1 MSAMTDFST
10 DVGKVRLLVGDID
23 ETRPIFNEESIAAF
37 LELAGESVK
46 RAAASALLVI
56 AVNEVLVQKRIK
68 LLDLS
73 TDGPAEAEAL
83 RKLAAEYRA
92 QADAEEASATGN
104 IGWLELPESIGQF
117 DKRGPEAWASLVG
130 ERA

>member
-1 MSAMTDFST
+1 MDFST
-10 DVGKVRLLVGDID
+10 DAGKVRLLVSDID
-23 ETRPIFNEESIAAF
+23 EMRPIFNDASIDAF
-37 LELAGESVK
+37 LELAGENVK

-56 AVNEVLVQKRIK
+56 AVNEVLVQKRIR

-92 QADAEEASATGN
+92 QADAEAAGATGS
-104 IGWLELPESIGQF
+104 IGWLELPGNIGQF
-117 DKRGPEAWASLVG
+117 DKRTPEAWGALVG
-130 ERA
+130 ER